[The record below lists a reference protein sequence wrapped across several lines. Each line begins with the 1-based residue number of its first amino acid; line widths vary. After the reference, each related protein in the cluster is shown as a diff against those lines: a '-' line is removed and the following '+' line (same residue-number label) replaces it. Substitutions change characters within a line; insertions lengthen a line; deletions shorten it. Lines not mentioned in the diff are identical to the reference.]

1 MDFFR
6 RQDDARRFSRWLVL
20 LFVLAVAVV
29 VLAVNLVVLT
39 IVANAG
45 NDSQVLVFPG
55 PRWLAANPGPA
66 LWTTLVV
73 AGLIGMASL
82 FKTAQL
88 KAGGGYVALSLGGQR
103 VLPDT
108 LDPLRRRLL
117 NVVEEMAIASGVP
130 VPEVYVLE
138 QEAGINAFAAGL
150 NPADAAIA
158 VTRGALEHLDRAE
171 LQGVIGH
178 EFSHILNGDMRLNTR
193 LIGLLFGLVM
203 LALAARL
210 VLYNAPR
217 AAGRRGRANGAAMLI
232 VAVAAVV
239 LVIGSVGVF
248 FGRLI
253 QAAVS
258 RHRERLADASAVQF
272 TRDTTGLRNA
282 LVKIGAALTGSRIV
296 QPEAG
301 EIAHML
307 FAPARA
313 MAFATHPPLEERIR
327 ALDPDFDRAEF
338 GRTRQAMDAAI
349 RAGRTAAAAAAAS
362 EDTPTGGA
370 AARQRLAG
378 LLGAGAGAGV
388 LLAPAA
394 LPGQVGNPLAVHVA
408 FAGALREAL
417 PGPLVAAARDGASAA
432 PLLMALCLD
441 ADQAVRDQQRNFV
454 ARQLGD
460 GFADQVTD
468 LLVHTD
474 GLHPAQRLPTLLK
487 LLPALRRQARDER
500 RRLLAVLHALLQREG
515 ARLSLQAY
523 ALRKLAHTEL
533 QDELEPGPDGGNL
546 GLGGVRDEL
555 AVLFAVLAGSG
566 NDEAAAGA
574 AYRAGLGHLLP
585 GTIPPRAVPENWPAR
600 LDRALNRLDRLAPAA
615 KSRLVEALGL
625 TVAQDRR
632 LAIEEAELLRAICAV
647 LHCPLPPLVAVPGP

>member
-20 LFVLAVAVV
+20 LFVLAVAAV

-45 NDSQVLVFPG
+45 NDSQVPVFPG

-88 KAGGGYVALSLGGQR
+88 QAGGGYVALSLGGQR
-103 VLPDT
+103 VLPEGA
-108 LDPLRRRLL
+108 DPLHRRLL

-158 VTRGALEHLDRAE
+158 VTRGALEQLERAE

-210 VLYNAPR
+210 VLHHAPR
-217 AAGRRGRANGAAMLI
+217 AAGRRGRANGAVMLI
-232 VAVAAVV
+232 VAVAALV
-239 LVIGSVGVF
+239 LAIGSVGVF

-296 QPEAG
+296 RPEAG

-327 ALDPDFDRAEF
+327 TLDPGFDRAEF
-338 GRTRQAMDAAI
+338 GRTRQAMDAAL
-349 RAGRTAAAAAAAS
+349 RAGRAVATAAG
-362 EDTPTGGA
+362 EDTPPAGT
-370 AARQRLAG
+370 AARERLAELIG
-378 LLGAGAGAGV
+378 VGAGAGV

-394 LPGQVGNPLAVHVA
+394 LPGLVGNPLAVHVA
-408 FAGALREAL
+408 FAAALREAL
-417 PGPLVAAARDGASAA
+417 PGPLVAATRDGASAA

-454 ARQLGD
+454 ARQLGE
-460 GFADQVTD
+460 GFADRVTD

-487 LLPALRRQARDER
+487 LLPALRRQAADER

-515 ARLSLQAY
+515 ARLSLPAY

-546 GLGGVRDEL
+546 GLGVVRNEL

-566 NDEAAAGA
+566 NDEAAANA
-574 AYRAGLGHLLP
+574 AYRAGLGHLLS

-625 TVAQDRR
+625 TVAHDRR

-647 LHCPLPPLVAVPGP
+647 LHCPLPPLVAVAGP